1 MVTEILAYFVII
13 NRCDV
18 EIDDNRLGGLRKDE
32 SSFCLLYLSKSHRV
46 LLIVFFFFL
55 LNSNS
60 LLFSDF

>member
-32 SSFCLLYLSKSHRV
+32 SSFCLLFLSKSHRV
-46 LLIVFFFFL
+46 LLIVVFFFF
-55 LNSNS
+55 
-60 LLFSDF
+60 